1 MVLHQLQLLKDIFQL
16 AVQKVEQTFFSVF
29 RSFFPSCKSYKET
42 RHHQFHILCWWHIM
56 NSSAFPALAEAF
68 LFPTRNTVFENWK
81 KVSFYSK
88 KNIWI
93 FALKIT
99 SLKWYHEWVRLKKRD
114 LMRLFSNF
122 QTLCKKVSFGWCSP
136 HRLEY
141 HVNCRNPSLY
151 DDHCQWIM
159 YYYVS

>member
-16 AVQKVEQTFFSVF
+16 AVQKVEQTIFSVF

-88 KNIWI
+88 KKLI
-93 FALKIT
+93 FRAKNGK
-99 SLKWYHEWVRLKKRD
+99 SKWDHEWVRSKFFFYETFGW
-114 LMRLFSNF
+114 FSNTV
-122 QTLCKKVSFGWCSP
+122 Q
-136 HRLEY
+136 E
-141 HVNCRNPSLY
+141 SLF
-151 DDHCQWIM
+151 WLM
-159 YYYVS
+159 FTS